1 MENNGILKS
10 FDLQDELNSKI
21 WIKVKGDNYVISQK
35 VREKLLEIAYEFI
48 EFLNVDIIVSDVHL
62 TGSLANYN
70 WSQYS
75 DFDLHIIADFEQFPK
90 NKLELYKEL
99 LTLKKTIFNSD
110 QNIKIYGY
118 DVELYVQDENEEHTS
133 SGVYSLISN
142 EWIETPKKEKFEV
155 NKSVLKKKIDQW
167 TEKIDK
173 ILESA
178 EEEKDLQKSKKIIDN
193 LKTKLKEYRK
203 IGLEKGGEMSYENLV
218 FKYLRRSGHIEKLFS
233 FKKERLDK
241 GLSLKEQEEKN
252 KLFKFFQK
260 IFGKK
265 NKEEKTDDPK
275 KADLVGPDVEEFY
288 KNLESIKEPVSQQ
301 KKGEMNFQK
310 NVETIQ
316 IGLSLLGYE
325 LPRFGVD
332 GLYGPETGAAVEK
345 FKIENLGEEKG
356 GEVSSDKKSKVMPPV
371 SMSRIISGFGPRG
384 GKIHSGVDI
393 GVVSGTQIKSPA
405 DGEVIDAD
413 FKPGS
418 CGGTIAVKHGDNLK
432 TRYCHCK
439 QINVSKGD
447 IIKQGDVIGLTGGDF
462 SDKGKGNSQGP
473 HLHLEVYTNGV
484 PVDPLSVIDKKY
496 IGSLTGTVDST
507 TTPEMIE
514 VMIDKLKS
522 KGVKSEDLKKYLDA
536 VKMNSGDYIINSL
549 DVSPNAIPSD
559 SDSMT
564 KIVIDNFEG
573 GYYNPEWHY
582 HPAMGRSGE
591 TMFGMDRVYGSGLFK
606 SGEGREF
613 WQIIDNNKSKDVW
626 KHYYMGGN
634 LKNELSNLVSK
645 IMEKSYNENSNK
657 YLTKESRKLVNSNN
671 GLKFHFWY
679 ACWNGPGYFQKFAN
693 IINKAVSDGIDS
705 PKELLSIAINSRLNS
720 GAIKKSGEKM
730 LKIFKG

>member
-1 MENNGILKS
+1 M
-10 FDLQDELNSKI
+10 
-21 WIKVKGDNYVISQK
+21 
-35 VREKLLEIAYEFI
+35 
-48 EFLNVDIIVSDVHL
+48 HL
-62 TGSLANYN
+62 TGSLVNFN

-75 DFDLHIIADFEQFPK
+75 DFDVHIIADFNQFPK
-90 NKLELYKEL
+90 KNLHLYEELFK
-99 LTLKKTIFNSD
+99 LKKTIFNSE
-110 QNIKIYGY
+110 QNIKIHGY
-118 DVELYVQDENEEHTS
+118 DVEVFIQDENQKGHS
-133 SGVYSLISN
+133 AGIFSLISN
-142 EWIETPKKEKFEV
+142 DWIEKPKKEKFEV
-155 NKSVLKKKIDQW
+155 DKSVLKKKIDQW

-173 ILESA
+173 VLESA
-178 EEEKDLQKSKKIIDN
+178 EDEKDLQKSKKIIDN
-193 LKTKLKEYRK
+193 LKNKIKEYRK

-218 FKYLRRSGHIEKLFS
+218 FKYLRRSGHIEKLFD
-233 FKKERLDK
+233 FKKEKLDRE
-241 GLSLKEQEEKN
+241 LSLKEQEVKN
-252 KLFKFFQK
+252 KLSKFFQK

-275 KADLVGPDVEEFY
+275 KADLVEPDVEEFY
-288 KNLESIKEPVSQQ
+288 KNLESIKEPLSQQ
-301 KKGEMNFQK
+301 KRGEMNFQK

-332 GLYGPETGAAVEK
+332 GLYGPETGASVEK
-345 FKIENLGEEKG
+345 FKVENLGKEES
-356 GEVSSDKKSKVMPPV
+356 EVSSDKKSKVMPPV
-371 SMSRIISGFGPRG
+371 PMSRIISGFGPRG
-384 GKIHSGVDI
+384 GKMHSGVDI
-393 GVVSGTQIKSPA
+393 GVASGTQIKSPA
-405 DGEVIDAD
+405 DGEIVDAD

-418 CGGTIAVKHGDNLK
+418 CGGTIAIKHGDNLK

-447 IIKQGDVIGLTGGDF
+447 IVKQGDIIGLTGGDF
-462 SDKGKGNSQGP
+462 SDKGRGNSQGP
-473 HLHLEVYTNGV
+473 HLHLEVYTNGF

-514 VMIDKLKS
+514 IMIDKLKS

-559 SDSMT
+559 FDSMT

-582 HPAMGRSGE
+582 NSAMGRSGE
-591 TMFGMDRVYGSGLFK
+591 TMFGMDRVHGSGLFK
-606 SGEGREF
+606 SGAGRKF
-613 WQIIDNNKSKDVW
+613 WRIIDDNKSKDVW

-645 IMEKSYNENSNK
+645 IMEKSYNENSNR
-657 YLTKESRKLVNSNN
+657 YLTPESRKLVNSNN

-693 IINKAVSDGIDS
+693 VINKAVSDGVES

-720 GAIKKSGEKM
+720 GAIKRSGEKM
-730 LKIFKG
+730 FKIFKG